1 MDDIFG
7 YEHHNNNHFHSP
19 LHCYWIWCMTK
30 SGFKIVQLSKDWYA
44 TTRAAKM
51 ETGETVSKGKQKG
64 GISSKL
70 RRGKGTLVKSNLLS
84 ICCVQIHRY
93 DIIYV
98 YNIFKNNEH
107 LLKSPY
113 GVDVP
118 IPNHLATWDHH
129 GTHWSIVKAWWCQLA
144 TWLVLGFCY
153 LFQNPNVT
161 DKTLLPTPT
170 TCEIKNACLVDMIR
184 ILRC

>member
-1 MDDIFG
+1 
-7 YEHHNNNHFHSP
+7 
-19 LHCYWIWCMTK
+19 MTK

-129 GTHWSIVKAWWCQLA
+129 GDPLIYSQSMVMPAGH
-144 TWLVLGFCY
+144 LVGLG
-153 LFQNPNVT
+153 V
-161 DKTLLPTPT
+161 LLSLP
-170 TCEIKNACLVDMIR
+170 ES
-184 ILRC
+184 